1 MTPRLVPLLAF
12 ASLFADGCST
22 MSDAIDS
29 INPFASSGP
38 KMAKLE
44 AVTPT
49 IDVREQWSASAGK
62 AGDYVFRPAVVGDAV
77 FVAARNGEISWREA
91 RQLRYD
97 LQVVRNLEVRYRQ
110 GGFNRW
116 EIQDLSQRLDRLERQ
131 VQYASRDEDRR
142 GDGGGYGY
150 GYGGGGRGW

>member
-1 MTPRLVPLLAF
+1 MKKALLTLAALASVAAASPVLAQPYGGPGYGGGYNGGGYNGGGYNGGGDRWNRGDRDGNIYQQIREVERRL
-12 ASLFADGCST
+12 DRG
-22 MSDAIDS
+22 
-29 INPFASSGP
+29 
-38 KMAKLE
+38 
-44 AVTPT
+44 
-49 IDVREQWSASAGK
+49 
-62 AGDYVFRPAVVGDAV
+62 
-77 FVAARNGEISWREA
+77 ARNGEINWREA

-97 LQVVRNLEVRYRQ
+97 LQVVKNLELRYRQ

-131 VQYASRDEDRR
+131 VQYASRDDDRR